1 MAVYDLEQQIK
12 RQLVKD
18 SEDRNEAQSQAE
30 TLEMRQK
37 DLLAV
42 VKVVIAEEVA
52 RFGKRVEKAGAAGM
66 KAESQIQD

>member
-1 MAVYDLEQQIK
+1 
-12 RQLVKD
+12 
-18 SEDRNEAQSQAE
+18 
-30 TLEMRQK
+30 
-37 DLLAV
+37 LAV